1 MVTNL
6 ISLNHTDVVYGLF
19 FAVAGLILGIG
30 FFVAGF
36 QSMKRKGMIESTST
50 SRIRSLA
57 VGLSEIYGKAI
68 TKKEPMI
75 APFSEKPCVYCK
87 YRLEEYDWKA
97 KYDWTTIKEGTMGT
111 EFFLKD
117 DTGSVE
123 ISTKGAH
130 VDIPVSYTMELN
142 RRSKIPK
149 IILDYLL
156 ENKIE
161 YKGIAGLNKK
171 FRFTETIIEPNDNL
185 YVLGRASINHNAV
198 NAESGVSNLTM
209 QKSKNPDIYYITN
222 KPEKQILKSLNKWL
236 PVQLVGGPL
245 LIGGGLYVIVSF
257 LGDL

>member
-1 MVTNL
+1 MNL
-6 ISLNHTDVVYGLF
+6 INLDHHEAAFGLILAAVV
-19 FAVAGLILGIG
+19 VILGIG

-75 APFSEKPCVYCK
+75 APFSGKLCVYCK
-87 YRLEEYDWKA
+87 YKLEEYDWKA
-97 KYDWTTIKEGTMGT
+97 KYEWTTKKEGIMGT
-111 EFFLKD
+111 KFFLKD

-123 ISTKGAH
+123 ISTKDAII
-130 VDIPVSYTMELN
+130 DIPESYNVELK

-149 IILDYLL
+149 ILLDYLL

-161 YKGIAGLNKK
+161 YKRIAGLNKK
-171 FRFTETIIEPNDNL
+171 FRFTETRIEPNDSL
-185 YVLGRASINHNAV
+185 YVLGRASINHHAV
-198 NAESGVSNLTM
+198 NAESGAANLIM
-209 QKSKNPDIYYITN
+209 QKSKSPDIYYITN

-245 LIGGGLYVIVSF
+245 LIGGCLFVIVS
-257 LGDL
+257 LVGDL

>member
-1 MVTNL
+1 MNL
-6 ISLNHTDVVYGLF
+6 ITLDRSEDGYGFVLGLYGIVFGILLF
-19 FAVAGLILGIG
+19 LSG
-30 FFVAGF
+30 FDT
-36 QSMKRKGMIESTST
+36 MKRKRMIQSTAT
-50 SRIRSLA
+50 SKIRSLA

-68 TKKEPMI
+68 TKKEPVI

-209 QKSKNPDIYYITN
+209 QKSKNPDIYYISN
-222 KPEKQILKSLNKWL
+222 QPEKQILKSLNKWL